1 MGRTGPIARV
11 ENSRLE
17 RRNRPYDRGGNA
29 IDRRVVVVVISKLI
43 DRTVKDVGGE
53 IAMSDRRG
61 RDARVPER
69 RLDLWSANARTWRS
83 A

>member
-1 MGRTGPIARV
+1 V
-11 ENSRLE
+11 ENLRFE
-17 RRNRPYDRGGNA
+17 RGNRPYDCGGNA

-53 IAMSDRRG
+53 IPMSDRRR
-61 RDARVPER
+61 RDPRVPGR
-69 RLDLWSANARTWRS
+69 RLHLLSANARAWRS